1 MSGCSCGKIRKHCV
15 ASKLKRMHRANK
27 HLSGVA
33 IETSRIVSSMAKL
46 GNSCFGSKFAPG
58 KQKCF

>member
-1 MSGCSCGKIRKHCV
+1 MSGCSCGNMRKHCV
-15 ASKLKRMHRANK
+15 ASKLKCMHRANK

-33 IETSRIVSSMAKL
+33 VETSRIVSSVVNWETVVSEA
-46 GNSCFGSKFAPG
+46 KFAPW